1 MELTFEKHG
10 YLIGAKVMVPQLA
23 RGYLLKVRDEF
34 KINYKVQ
41 IKFLKGRSNMTMRG
55 GRAYETMLI
64 IGNKEHYIK
73 NAAESDF
80 ISSAIAKME
89 KELLE
94 YKEEQKKEQQKK
106 K

>member
-10 YLIGAKVMVPQLA
+10 YLTAGKLMIPQLA
-23 RGYLLKVRDEF
+23 RGYILKVKDQLEF
-34 KINYKVQ
+34 KFTVQ
-41 IKFLKGRSNMTMRG
+41 IKFLKGRSNMTTRG
-55 GRAYETMLI
+55 GRVYETMLI
-64 IGNKEHYIK
+64 TGSKKHLIK

-89 KELLE
+89 KELRLF
-94 YKEEQKKEQQKK
+94 KLIEQQKK